1 MHLVAP
7 CCTLY
12 LASQPVLRGCTLH
25 SRPADRPA
33 GNSLLLPLL
42 ARAGSRLLDK
52 VRGGARGESNPPI
65 ILTWLPTTP
74 PYLPLSMLH
83 LLHPCLI
90 SSTLPFLLKHLPFT
104 PSPSPNFHSPAFQT
118 LYSPCS
124 PTPYNLTR
132 PGKNLFLM
140 YR

>member
-52 VRGGARGESNPPI
+52 VRGGARGESNPTI
-65 ILTWLPTTP
+65 ILTCLTMVLHPLHAPTP
-74 PYLPLSMLH
+74 P
-83 LLHPCLI
+83 PCLYD
-90 SSTLPFLLKHLPFT
+90 LPFSPQPPFFCHSQVKASHLQSFKPIALLVAPHPLTSSLLPGIK
-104 PSPSPNFHSPAFQT
+104 SLWAE
-118 LYSPCS
+118 
-124 PTPYNLTR
+124 R
-132 PGKNLFLM
+132 EREM
-140 YR
+140 